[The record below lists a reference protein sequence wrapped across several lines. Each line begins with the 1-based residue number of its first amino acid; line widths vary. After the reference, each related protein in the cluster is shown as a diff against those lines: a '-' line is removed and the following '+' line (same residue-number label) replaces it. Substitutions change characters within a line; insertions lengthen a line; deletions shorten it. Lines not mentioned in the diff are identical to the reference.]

1 MRRTLLRFLRA
12 THLIQFADSIVAQ
25 SAVRKNARANETYR
39 ATHPERVF
47 PDPALVFETIGE
59 ASLETFDA
67 GGAIIARLVADHI
80 NQAQLPPNPRVLDWG
95 AGAGRLLVHLPA
107 LLPPG
112 TRYFGCDPHPRAVA
126 HVTRALPLVEMHA
139 SNPEPPAPFG
149 DAAFDAITGISIFTH
164 FSESAA
170 KAWSAELARL
180 LSDQGAAI
188 VSSHGAF
195 AATRLPDHKR
205 AAFDAGE
212 YVELGGAP
220 EGSRTYVSYFN
231 EAAGRRLF
239 GTHFAGVAFHPS
251 SPMFNQ
257 DIWVLRA
264 PRRPGA

>member
-1 MRRTLLRFLRA
+1 MRE
-12 THLIQFADSIVAQ
+12 
-25 SAVRKNARANETYR
+25 NARANEAYR
-39 ATHPERVF
+39 TRHPERVF
-47 PDPALVFETIGE
+47 PDPALVFETTGE

-80 NQAQLPPNPRVLDWG
+80 NRAQLPPNPRVLDWG

-107 LLPPG
+107 LLPPDA
-112 TRYFGCDPHPRAVA
+112 RYSGCDPNPRAVA
-126 HVTRALPLVEMHA
+126 HVTRALPFVEMRA

-149 DAAFDAITGISIFTH
+149 NAAFDAIPGISIFTH

-170 KAWSAELARL
+170 KAWTADLARL
-180 LSDQGAAI
+180 LGNQGAAI

-195 AATRLPDHKR
+195 AATRLPAHKR

-231 EAAGRRLF
+231 EAAGKRLF
-239 GTHFAGVAFHPS
+239 GAHFADVAFHPS
-251 SPMFNQ
+251 SPVFNQ

-264 PRRPGA
+264 PRRPAA